1 MSHKI
6 PTAQL
11 QKLLDPGHEIEDVSQ
26 NLTLAKIIE
35 DAAQAN
41 ISNNLGERSPLP
53 PHALGPP

>member
-1 MSHKI
+1 MSNKI
-6 PTAQL
+6 IIAQL
-11 QKLLDPGHEIEDVSQ
+11 QTMLDRVCEIEDVSQ